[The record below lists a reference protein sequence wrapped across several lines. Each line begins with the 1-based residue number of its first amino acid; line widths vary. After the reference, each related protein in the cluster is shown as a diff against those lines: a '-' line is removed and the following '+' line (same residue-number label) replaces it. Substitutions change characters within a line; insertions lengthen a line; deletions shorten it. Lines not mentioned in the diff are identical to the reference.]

1 MAKNNVFVITYDSR
15 IFGVFTEKEKAQD
28 AYDNFEDLFLQ
39 YAQEDLPDELS
50 VSMVEVPLDTICIGQ
65 CQSQYEVDE
74 ILESLVKKGVIEP
87 LVDENG
93 EFIFVKSRE

>member
-39 YAQEDLPDELS
+39 YAQEDLPDEFS
-50 VSMVEVPLDTICIGQ
+50 VSMVEVPLD
-65 CQSQYEVDE
+65 
-74 ILESLVKKGVIEP
+74 
-87 LVDENG
+87 
-93 EFIFVKSRE
+93 KSVSDNANRKTKLMRS